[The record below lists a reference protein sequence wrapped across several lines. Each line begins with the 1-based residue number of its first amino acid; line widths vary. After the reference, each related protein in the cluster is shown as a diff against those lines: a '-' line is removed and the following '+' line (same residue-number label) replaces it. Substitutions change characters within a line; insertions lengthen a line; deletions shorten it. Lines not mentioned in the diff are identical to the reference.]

1 MDHFSVATSE
11 SENQV
16 KGRLLLDVVVGEGS
30 TVFEL
35 LSSEDESLLI
45 WWNTSLHENKFD
57 HAFNKTLSTL
67 IKSDDKDIPA
77 H

>member
-16 KGRLLLDVVVGEGS
+16 KGGLLLDVVVGEGS
-30 TVFEL
+30 AVFEL

-45 WWNTSLHENKFD
+45 WWNTFLHENKFD
-57 HAFNKTLSTL
+57 HAFSMTLSTL
-67 IKSDDKDIPA
+67 KSADA